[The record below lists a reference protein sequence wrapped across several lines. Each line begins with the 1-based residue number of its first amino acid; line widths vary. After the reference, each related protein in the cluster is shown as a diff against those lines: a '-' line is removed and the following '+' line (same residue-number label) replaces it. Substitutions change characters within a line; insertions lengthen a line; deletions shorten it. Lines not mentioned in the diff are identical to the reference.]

1 MTRDELMKHF
11 SDRMYEIKKPYILRV
26 LDECPEITDP
36 KIVRIASGFM
46 VQAQSESVNLAPQD
60 AVRLAKAFKPTP
72 IKDLVAK
79 WNSVGINTLGDL
91 RRVLE
96 EPEEEQKLFTG
107 VRSKAAV
114 EKAEKLEYYAEA
126 LVDNPDIILLGRPTF
141 WPEIDSAWLKLAVL
155 CDSLSED
162 EQVLLKAMRNVADRC
177 EFKMNE
183 GIPTILFRIK
193 NVHS

>member
-1 MTRDELMKHF
+1 MTRDELMRYF
-11 SDRMYEIKKPYILRV
+11 SDRMYEIKKPYIRRI
-26 LDECPEITDP
+26 LDECPEISDP
-36 KIVRIASGFM
+36 KIVKIASGFM
-46 VQAQSESVNLAPQD
+46 VQAQSESVDLSPQD
-60 AVRLAKAFKPTP
+60 AVRLARAFKPTP

-79 WNSVGINTLGDL
+79 WNSVGINSLGDL

-96 EPEEEQKLFTG
+96 APEEEEPLFTG
-107 VRSKAAV
+107 EHSKTAV
-114 EKAEKLEYYAEA
+114 EKAKKLEYYAEA

-155 CDSLSED
+155 CDSLTED
-162 EQVLLKAMRNVADRC
+162 EQVLLKAMGAVADKC

-183 GIPTILFRIK
+183 GIPIVLFRIK